1 MKKWTIGL
9 CFCALLA
16 AAFCTASCEKYALP
30 KLEIDNDTIQAPIAG
45 GTFDVKLTSNVR
57 WMMDGSA
64 IPEWIYID
72 VKDGRSNYVDTVY
85 NIKVKVRENE
95 EAARQAVILI
105 TTMTLSHKLVVEQE
119 GVEVTPEPENP
130 ENQDES

>member
-57 WMMDGSA
+57 W
-64 IPEWIYID
+64 
-72 VKDGRSNYVDTVY
+72 
-85 NIKVKVRENE
+85 
-95 EAARQAVILI
+95 ILI